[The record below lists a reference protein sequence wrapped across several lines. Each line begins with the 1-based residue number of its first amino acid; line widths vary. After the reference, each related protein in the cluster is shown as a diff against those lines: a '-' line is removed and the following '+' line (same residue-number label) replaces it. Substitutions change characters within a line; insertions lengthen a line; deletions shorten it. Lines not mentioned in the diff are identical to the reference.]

1 MTELQEYK
9 LSKWYTLGWGVFCIV
24 IAQFAGRIGESLIEA
39 VNILGSLFYGVILG
53 VFLIAFYFK
62 KVGGGATFYSA
73 LIVEAF
79 IVILFFNEHIAFF
92 SFLPEIGFL
101 WLNMFGAFGVILVG
115 MALQQLAP
123 AQRNL

>member
-1 MTELQEYK
+1 MTKLQEYK
-9 LSKWYTLGWGVFCIV
+9 LSKWYTLGWGIFCIV

-62 KVGGGATFYSA
+62 KIGGSATFYSA

-79 IVILFFNEHIAFF
+79 IVILFFNEHIPFF

-123 AQRNL
+123 AQKNL